1 MAVASNATPSM
12 NAERFSLDTNVLVYA
27 ADRDAGE
34 RHGRACEILERSARR
49 RCTLTV
55 QSLAEFFHAT
65 TREGV
70 VPRPQAA
77 AQVRDWLEL
86 FPTVGADAEAL
97 RTALKAVEGGRFSFW
112 DAMLLATAA
121 AAGCKVVLSEDMRE
135 GAEIAGAVVRNPFAG
150 AAFSPEV
157 ASILGANTGQAT
169 T

>member
-1 MAVASNATPSM
+1 MAVGSNATPSM

-49 RCTLTV
+49 PCTLTV
-55 QSLAEFFHAT
+55 QALAEFFHAT
-65 TREGV
+65 TRKGL
-70 VPRPQAA
+70 VPKPQAA

-121 AAGCKVVLSEDMRE
+121 AAGCKVVLSEDMRD

-150 AAFSPEV
+150 AEFSRQV
-157 ASILGANTGQAT
+157 AIVLGASTGQAT